1 MMFVGIFCVD
11 KAEEEQ
17 FASYSVNH
25 GAIKKLDFHPFISKQ
40 KLAIIV
46 LPFLYDSTQQPLCH
60 FTSFLCHVCR
70 PEDVASVDVHAA
82 KDLLGSGHRYLD
94 VRWDTGK

>member
-1 MMFVGIFCVD
+1 MRPILSIMD
-11 KAEEEQ
+11 
-17 FASYSVNH
+17 
-25 GAIKKLDFHPFISKQ
+25 AIKKLDFHPFISKQ

-70 PEDVASVDVHAA
+70 PEDVDSVDVHAA

-94 VRWDTGK
+94 VRCDTGK